1 MRLPQCRSQS
11 RPAVVLLAVL
21 IVVVVMTLAAYQYS
35 EWVTAEYKAADAFSR
50 TAQARSLAL
59 SGVNFAAAALS
70 NPETYSSTLGNNP
83 FDNSQVFQSVLVQ
96 EHEVP
101 RFQGR
106 FSLVSPLD
114 PDTSTSSSQAFRYGV
129 TDECGKININALMKL
144 NPDGSTLRGVL
155 MKLPNMTDD
164 IASAIIDWLDADDE
178 PQPGGA
184 ENAHYAGLS
193 HPYRCKNGPLDTIE
207 EMLLINGVTPQ
218 LLFGNDRNRNGVL
231 DPDED
236 DGSGVLDRGWSAY
249 LTVYSRERNLDSSN
263 NPRIYINDQDL
274 NTLSSNLE
282 SILGQDLANFI
293 IAYRMYGPSSSGGS
307 GQSGSGGSGNAVTM
321 TATISSADRTTAI
334 QTVTQARGSASSGG
348 GSRPRSISSLFA
360 LINTSVSIP
369 SSQQNQPAIN
379 LPSPLNDPGTLK
391 QYLPILLDK
400 VTTKQQ
406 TELPARV
413 NINTASRA
421 VLAALPNLED
431 ADVQAILD
439 HRPVPGATDT
449 PDPIFNTPAW
459 LITEANLPA
468 STLQSLEQ
476 YITGRS
482 QVYRVQ
488 SLGYFDGGGPTARIE
503 AVIDTN
509 AGRPRIAYFRDLT
522 ETGKGFNLQ
531 N

>member
-35 EWVTAEYKAADAFSR
+35 EWVTAEFKAADAFSR

-59 SGVNFAAAALS
+59 SGVNYAAAALS

-83 FDNSQVFQSVLVQ
+83 FDNAQVFQNVLVQ

-114 PDTSTSSSQAFRYGV
+114 PDASSSGAQAFRYGV
-129 TDECGKININALMKL
+129 TDEGGKININALMKL
-144 NPDGSTLRGVL
+144 DSTGKILHDVL
-155 MKLPNMTDD
+155 VKLPNMTEE
-164 IASAIIDWLDADDE
+164 IANAIIDWLDADDD

-207 EMLLINGVTPQ
+207 EMLLINGVTPP
-218 LLFGNDRNRNGVL
+218 LLFGNDRNRNGII

-236 DGSGVLDRGWSAY
+236 DGSGVVDRGWSAY
-249 LTVYSRERNLDSSN
+249 ITVYSRERNLDSSN
-263 NPRIYINDQDL
+263 NPRIYINDSNLDA
-274 NTLSSNLE
+274 LSSSLE
-282 SILGQDLANFI
+282 SILGQDLATFI
-293 IAYRMYGPSSSGGS
+293 IAYRMYGPASSGGS
-307 GQSGSGGSGNAVTM
+307 GQSGSGGSGGSSGI
-321 TATISSADRTTAI
+321 ATLSAGDRTAAI
-334 QTVTQARGSASSGG
+334 QQVTQARGSASSG

-360 LINTSVSIP
+360 LINTSVSVP

-468 STLQSLEQ
+468 SKLQSLEQ

-488 SLGYFDGGGPTARIE
+488 SLGYFDGPGPTARIE

-509 AGRPRIAYFRDLT
+509 AGRPRIVYFRDLT